1 METLVL
7 SRPITLFGRLMTHCF
22 PYRKKVILSN
32 IEQAFGEQISPKAKQ
47 HLLSAF
53 YSHLG
58 RTIRETL
65 TLRFLSEVKMME
77 KVDVIGHEHLQE
89 VADAGQ
95 GILIL
100 TGHFGNWEF
109 APLAGMMQ
117 FKDFNGSFHFIRK
130 SIGFKFIEDILFKRY
145 LNAGL
150 RIINKTHALQKITA
164 ALEQNHGVVFV
175 LDQHASLVNKDGVA
189 ADFFGKKAGT
199 YRSLAMISHYTKVP
213 VVPAQ
218 SYRTE
223 SGKHVLK
230 FYPPLPLLDGPNPV
244 YENTLQYNQAL
255 EKMIMAHPEQWWWLH
270 KRWKI

>member
-7 SRPITLFGRLMTHCF
+7 SRPITLFGRLMTYCF

-32 IEQAFGEQISPKAKQ
+32 IEQAFGEQISSKAKQ

-89 VADAGQ
+89 VAHAGQ

-130 SIGFKFIEDILFKRY
+130 SIGFKFIENILFKRY

-150 RIINKTHALQKITA
+150 RIINKTHALQKITE

-199 YRSLAMISHYTKVP
+199 YRSLAMISHYTQVP